1 MLARHRENS
10 DSSQVAMLLQ
20 KEIKPVIHK
29 NYHKEN
35 LQKMK
40 AKQ

>member
-1 MLARHRENS
+1 MFGRYRENS

-20 KEIKPVIHK
+20 KDIKPTINK

-35 LQKMK
+35 LKKMK
-40 AKQ
+40 AK